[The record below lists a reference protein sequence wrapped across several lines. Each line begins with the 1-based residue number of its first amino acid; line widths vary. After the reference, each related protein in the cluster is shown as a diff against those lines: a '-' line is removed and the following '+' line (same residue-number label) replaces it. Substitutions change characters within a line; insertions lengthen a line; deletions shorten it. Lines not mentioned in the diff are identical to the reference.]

1 MSEKP
6 ARFKIISTPGK
17 KFGCFTVL
25 LALALPVCLWSVLLI
40 MDATKN
46 YCSECS
52 VGWSAVGTTVLAV
65 PLCMIGLL
73 IWAVAESRERSR
85 KNHDD

>member
-1 MSEKP
+1 MSDKP
-6 ARFKIISTPGK
+6 TKWKVISTPGK

-25 LALALPVCLWSVLLI
+25 LAIALPVFFWSVLLI

-52 VGWSAVGTTVLAV
+52 VGWSAVGTTFLAIPV
-65 PLCMIGLL
+65 SLVGLL
-73 IWAVAESRERSR
+73 IWGIAESRERSR
-85 KNHDD
+85 KKDGE